1 MLHKDSKNWFGSS
14 YPYERVYVEN
24 SQGDVVVSLEKNGD
38 DCSLYEECDNN
49 LSLTATKAEMV
60 RVLTGMIEF
69 LNEENRN

>member
-14 YPYERVYVEN
+14 YPYERVYLEN

-49 LSLTATKAEMV
+49 LSITVTKAEMV

-69 LNEENRN
+69 LSEENKN

>member
-14 YPYERVYVEN
+14 YPYERVYLEN

-49 LSLTATKAEMV
+49 LSITVTKAEMV

-69 LNEENRN
+69 LSEENIN